1 MNDIQNCLI
10 NSKWLKE
17 FSPYPLNYNTK
28 ELDNYI
34 KLSEA
39 IWILPI
45 IGREWYEELLEQVKT
60 NTLTDAHSTALVEAI
75 WPYLGFAVCYEALP
89 MTWASVTEIG
99 VVKGRSE
106 NSESLTLKDLT
117 LVQQHLRNQV
127 EARKDFAIHWINDHI
142 QHFPLICQCKG
153 CDCSCCQ
160 DNNAKL
166 NKPNPQAQIW
176 STNRKCTDLK

>member
-1 MNDIQNCLI
+1 MIQNCLI

-39 IWILPI
+39 IWIEPI
-45 IGREWYEELLEQVKT
+45 LGREWYEELLEQVKT
-60 NTLTDAHSTALVEAI
+60 NTLTDANSTALVEAI

-89 MTWASVTEIG
+89 LTWASVTEIG
-99 VVKGRSE
+99 VVKGHSE
-106 NSESLTLKDLT
+106 NSESLTMKDLT

-127 EARKDFAIHWINDHI
+127 EARKDYCKKWICEHI
-142 QHFPLICQCKG
+142 LSFPKANCCSCG
-153 CDCSCCQ
+153 CSCCQ
-160 DNNAKL
+160 DNQGKL
-166 NKPNPQAQIW
+166 NPPNRNQELY
-176 STNRKCTDLK
+176 STRRQCTDLK

>member
-1 MNDIQNCLI
+1 MIQNCLI

-60 NTLTDAHSTALVEAI
+60 NTLTDANSTALVEAI
-75 WPYLGFAVCYEALP
+75 
-89 MTWASVTEIG
+89 
-99 VVKGRSE
+99 
-106 NSESLTLKDLT
+106 
-117 LVQQHLRNQV
+117 
-127 EARKDFAIHWINDHI
+127 
-142 QHFPLICQCKG
+142 
-153 CDCSCCQ
+153 
-160 DNNAKL
+160 
-166 NKPNPQAQIW
+166 
-176 STNRKCTDLK
+176 